1 MTEMD
6 DLMAASI
13 RLDTTLETIKTDLV
27 CIFLQFKSSY
37 NYYNLSMF
45 DKMHIVRCY
54 GTTGSIVPCI
64 HMQFQPMI
72 AAIF

>member
-1 MTEMD
+1 MD
-6 DLMAASI
+6 DLLAASI

-37 NYYNLSMF
+37 HYYNLSMF
-45 DKMHIVRCY
+45 DKMYIVRCY
-54 GTTGSIVPCI
+54 GTTGSRVPCI

>member
-1 MTEMD
+1 MTEMN

-37 NYYNLSMF
+37 NYYYLSMF
-45 DKMHIVRCY
+45 DKMYIVRCY